1 MQDEPNGPELK
12 SGDSVLTMTIQLTRA
27 ATGKV
32 EEYTLTAIP
41 EPTESD
47 S

>member
-1 MQDEPNGPELK
+1 MQDEQAPALK
-12 SGDSVLTMTIQLTRA
+12 SGDAVLTMTIEVTRA

-41 EPTESD
+41 DPTETTES
-47 S
+47 